1 MIQSNLNCYFNVN
14 FLINILYDSGSFL
27 HVVTGNLCE
36 NSCETQVKIMLQTK
50 FNWVNFKDLIGFIQ
64 WFINQVVFILAERK
78 GLWGALQ
85 NEGPLQ
91 EERSRN
97 K

>member
-50 FNWVNFKDLIGFIQ
+50 FN
-64 WFINQVVFILAERK
+64 
-78 GLWGALQ
+78 
-85 NEGPLQ
+85 
-91 EERSRN
+91 
-97 K
+97 